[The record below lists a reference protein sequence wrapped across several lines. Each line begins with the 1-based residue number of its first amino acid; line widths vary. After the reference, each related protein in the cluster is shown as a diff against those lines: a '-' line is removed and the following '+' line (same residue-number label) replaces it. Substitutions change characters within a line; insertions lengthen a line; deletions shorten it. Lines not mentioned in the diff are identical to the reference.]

1 MNNVTLMG
9 RLTKDPD
16 IRYSQGDSALCIAR
30 YTLAVNRRKKDD
42 PTDFISCVAF
52 GKSGEFAEKF
62 LHKGM
67 RVCIRGRIQT
77 GSYVNKDGQKVY
89 TTDVIV
95 EEHEFAESKQENM
108 EAGTRQEPDLD
119 GFMSLPDEIDDE
131 LPFA

>member
-1 MNNVTLMG
+1 MNSVVLMG
-9 RLTKDPD
+9 RLAKDPD
-16 IRYSQGDSALCIAR
+16 IRYSQGDSVLCIAR
-30 YTLAVNRRKKDD
+30 YTLAVNRRRKED
-42 PTDFISCVAF
+42 PADFISCVAF
-52 GKSGEFAEKF
+52 GKNGEFAEKF

-77 GSYVNKDGQKVY
+77 GSFVNKEGQKVY

-95 EEHEFAESKQENM
+95 EEHEFAENKQES
-108 EAGTRQEPDLD
+108 AGVGLQQGSDLD